1 VRHLTDRLSRALDA
15 IDTHV
20 ANQAN
25 CSSGEGAGD
34 GRVAAAV
41 PAIQTLAVVGGVAAN
56 QVTCGLSKQDSH
68 KVTCGLSVTRQ
79 QPLSLTSTF
88 FHGFFH
94 SLGGPRGA
102 L

>member
-25 CSSGEGAGD
+25 CSSTGEGSSGEGADD

-68 KVTCGLSVTRQ
+68 KVTCG
-79 QPLSLTSTF
+79 F
-88 FHGFFH
+88 D
-94 SLGGPRGA
+94 A
-102 L
+102 